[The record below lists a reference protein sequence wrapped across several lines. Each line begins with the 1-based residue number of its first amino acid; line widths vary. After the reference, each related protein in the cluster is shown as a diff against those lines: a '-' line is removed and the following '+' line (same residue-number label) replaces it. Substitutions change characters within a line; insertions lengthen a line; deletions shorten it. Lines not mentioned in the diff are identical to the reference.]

1 MNSASEPCNQDTP
14 DNPAR
19 PSVATLNDEQ
29 PLYNSRITT
38 VYIEYLEQHYPDI
51 DIDALLAEA
60 GMHRHQ
66 VEDPAHWFS
75 QNQVDN
81 FNRVLVNKTG
91 DPHISRAVGRFVAS
105 SRRLGPLKKLTLGF
119 VHPATIY
126 MLCNRYSAMVSR
138 GAVFVSRKTS
148 ANQVE
153 VTARPRAG
161 VKEQPYQCENRLGTL
176 ETLGKLISARYAT
189 VAHPQC
195 IHRGDSLCRYE
206 VTWDHSAAF
215 WWKRAKHCVLL
226 LSALLS
232 AGLFMVTPLPDWL
245 IANLILAL
253 LVMALGAYATF
264 LENKELTRTITAQGD
279 IAQEHLNEIQ
289 TRYNNNLLIQE
300 IGKATATARSEKDL
314 SRSVVCVMQ
323 SRLDFDRGLLL
334 LADQED
340 QYLRYVAGYGFG
352 DQKRDLLRFIQFRLG
367 NPESKGVF
375 VRSFHEQQPFI
386 IDDIHGLKKQFST
399 KSQRLIESFGAHS
412 LICVPIVFENRS
424 LGIMAVDTITSRR
437 VLLQSDLNLLMGIAS
452 HLAVSINNARAY
464 QKLRRSEEKYRD
476 IFENVSDFLYAHDLQ
491 GRLIEANIAF
501 LKAGGIQDMD
511 LTNLEIR
518 NLLPAHLQP
527 RFDEYLRDIQKN
539 GQAEGITKLR
549 RQDGSHLVV
558 EYRNSLVYDDGQPV
572 AVRGCGRDITERW
585 QARHE
590 KKRLEGMLERA
601 RKMEAIGTLAG
612 GVAHDL
618 NNILSGIVGF
628 PELLLMDLPTDSPL
642 RKPIKTI
649 QESGQKAAAIVQDLL
664 TMARRG
670 VDIREVT
677 KFNDIM
683 SAYLDSPEH
692 AKLIAHHPNVV
703 VECKPAADLFNV
715 LGSSVHL
722 FKTLMNLVSNA
733 AEAMPDGG
741 MITITTANQYVD
753 QPIKGYDVVAEGD
766 YVVLTVQDNGLGIS
780 EKDQKRI
787 FEPFYTKKVMG
798 RSGTGL
804 GMSVVWATVKDHLG
818 YIDIS
823 STIGGGTT
831 VALYFPVTREQIQPE
846 IRPRAIEDYRGN
858 GESILVVDDIPEQRE
873 IATAMLRRL
882 GYQVT
887 TVASGEAAVDYLK
900 THRVNLLVLDMVM
913 PPGMDGLETY
923 RQIIDIHPAQKA
935 VIASGFSESARVRQA
950 QRLGAGAYIKKP
962 YVMETIGLAVQ
973 AELNTAKKG
982 PPPVVEID
990 RYSPSLTP
998 ETCDQNQP

>member
-1 MNSASEPCNQDTP
+1 MISASEPCNQDKP
-14 DNPAR
+14 HRPAR
-19 PSVATLNDEQ
+19 QSVATVNDAQ

-38 VYIEYLEQHYPDI
+38 VYIEYLERHYPDI
-51 DIDALLAEA
+51 DIDTLLADA
-60 GMHRHQ
+60 GMQRHQ

-75 QNQVDN
+75 QNQVDK
-81 FNRVLVNKTG
+81 FNRVLVRKTG

-126 MLCNRYSAMVSR
+126 MLCNRYNAMVSR
-138 GAVFVSRKTS
+138 GAVFVSRKTG

-153 VTARPRAG
+153 VTARPRPE

-176 ETLGKLISARYAT
+176 ETLGKLISSRYAT

-206 VTWDHSAAF
+206 VTWNHSAAI
-215 WWKRAKHCVLL
+215 WWKRARYYGSVL
-226 LSALLS
+226 AVFLS
-232 AGLFMVTPLPDWL
+232 AGLFTGMSLPDWL
-245 IANLILAL
+245 IANLILTL
-253 LVMALGAYATF
+253 LVMAVTVYATF
-264 LENKELTRTITAQGD
+264 LENRELTRTISAQGD
-279 IAQEHLNEIQ
+279 IAQEHLNEIH

-300 IGKATATARSEKDL
+300 IGKATATARSERAL
-314 SRSVVCVMQ
+314 SRSVVDAMQ

-334 LADQED
+334 LADHGSE
-340 QYLRYVAGYGFG
+340 YLRYVAGYGFG
-352 DQKRDLLRFIQFRLG
+352 DEKKELLRFIKFRLD
-367 NPESKGVF
+367 NPASKGVF

-386 IDDIHGLKKQFST
+386 IDDIHGLKEQFSI
-399 KSQRLIESFGAHS
+399 KSQRLIDSFGAHS

-437 VLLQSDLNLLMGIAS
+437 VLLESDLNLLMGIAS

-476 IFENVSDFLYAHDLQ
+476 IFENVSDFLYAHDLR

-501 LKAGGIQDMD
+501 LKAGGVQDRD

-518 NLLPAHLQP
+518 SLVPDHLQP

-539 GQAEGITKLR
+539 GHAEGITKLR
-549 RQDGSHLVV
+549 RQDGSYLVV

-601 RKMEAIGTLAG
+601 RKMEAVGTLAG

-628 PELLLMDLPTDSPL
+628 PELLLMDLPPESPL

-649 QESGQKAAAIVQDLL
+649 QDSGQKAAAIVQDLL

-670 VDIREVT
+670 VAIREVVN
-677 KFNDIM
+677 FDDIL
-683 SAYLDSPEH
+683 SAYIASPEH
-692 AKLIAHHPNVV
+692 AKLGAHHPDIVV
-703 VECKPAADLFNV
+703 QTKTADDLFNV
-715 LGSSVHL
+715 MGSSVHL
-722 FKTLMNLVSNA
+722 FKSLMNLVSNA

-741 MITITTANQYVD
+741 TITITTTNQYVD

-766 YVVLTVQDNGLGIS
+766 YVVLTVEDNGSGIS
-780 EKDQKRI
+780 DKDQKRI

-804 GMSVVWATVKDHLG
+804 GMSVVWATVKDHRG
-818 YIDIS
+818 YIDIA
-823 STIGGGTT
+823 STIDCGTT
-831 VALYFPVTREQIQPE
+831 VTLYFPVTREQTQPATQ
-846 IRPRAIEDYRGN
+846 PRAIEDYRGS

-873 IATAMLRRL
+873 IAAAMLRRL

-900 THRVNLLVLDMVM
+900 THRAHLLVLDMVM

-923 RQIIDIHPAQKA
+923 RQIIDIHPEQKA
-935 VIASGFSESARVRQA
+935 VIASGFSESARVKQA
-950 QRLGAGAYIKKP
+950 QRLGAGAYVKKP

-973 AELNTAKKG
+973 AELNTGKNGSPSAG
-982 PPPVVEID
+982 EID
-990 RYSPSLTP
+990 ARTPSLTP
-998 ETCDQNQP
+998 DI

>member
-1 MNSASEPCNQDTP
+1 M
-14 DNPAR
+14 
-19 PSVATLNDEQ
+19 NDEQ

-38 VYIEYLEQHYPDI
+38 VYIEYLERHYPDI
-51 DIDALLAEA
+51 DIDTLLADA
-60 GMHRHQ
+60 GMQRHQ

-81 FNRVLVNKTG
+81 FNRVLVHKTG
-91 DPHISRAVGRFVAS
+91 DPQISRSVGRFVAS

-126 MLCNRYSAMVSR
+126 LLCNRYNAMVSR
-138 GAVFVSRKTS
+138 GAVFVSRKTG

-153 VTARPRAG
+153 VTARPRPG
-161 VKEQPYQCENRLGTL
+161 VSEKPYQCENRLGTL

-206 VTWDHSAAF
+206 VTWNRSAAI
-215 WWKRAKHCVLL
+215 WWKRVKHYALL
-226 LSALLS
+226 LSVLLS
-232 AGLFMVTPLPDWL
+232 AGLLPVTPLPDWL
-245 IANLILAL
+245 IVNLMLAL
-253 LVMALGAYATF
+253 LVTAVSAYATF

-300 IGKATATARSEKDL
+300 IGKATAMARSEKDI
-314 SRSVVCVMQ
+314 SRSVVGAMQ

-334 LADQED
+334 LADHGSK
-340 QYLRYVAGYGFG
+340 YLRYVAGYGFG
-352 DQKRDLLRFIQFRLG
+352 EEKKDLLRFIKFRLN

-386 IDDIHGLKKQFST
+386 IDDIHDLKEQFST
-399 KSQRLIESFGAHS
+399 KSQRLIDSFGAHS
-412 LICVPIVFENRS
+412 LICVPIIFENRS
-424 LGIMAVDTITSRR
+424 LGILAVDTITSRR
-437 VLLQSDLNLLMGIAS
+437 VLVQSDLNLIMGIAS

-476 IFENVSDFLYAHDLQ
+476 IFENVSDFLYAHDLR

-501 LKAGGIQDMD
+501 IEASGAQDLDLK
-511 LTNLEIR
+511 NLEIR
-518 NLLPAHLQP
+518 NLVPAKLQL
-527 RFDEYLRDIQKN
+527 RFDDYLRDIQEY
-539 GQAEGITKLR
+539 GHAEGVAKLR
-549 RQDGSHLVV
+549 RQDGSHLVI
-558 EYRNSLVYDDGQPV
+558 EYKNSLVYDEGKPV
-572 AVRGCGRDITERW
+572 AVRGCARDITERW

-628 PELLLMDLPTDSPL
+628 PELLLMDLPPDSPL
-642 RKPIKTI
+642 RKPITTI

-670 VDIREVT
+670 VAIREVIQ
-677 KFNDIM
+677 FNDIL
-683 SAYLDSPEH
+683 SAYIDSPEH

-703 VECKPAADLFNV
+703 VQGDPAADLFNV
-715 LGSSVHL
+715 MGSSVHL

-741 MITITTANQYVD
+741 TITITTANQYVD

-766 YVVLTVQDNGLGIS
+766 YVVLTVEDNGSGIS

-804 GMSVVWATVKDHLG
+804 GMSVVWATVKDHRG

-831 VALYFPVTREQIQPE
+831 VTLYFPVTREQIQPATQ
-846 IRPRAIEDYRGN
+846 PRAIEDYRGS

-873 IATAMLRRL
+873 IAAAMLRRL

-900 THRVNLLVLDMVM
+900 THRAHLLVLDMVM

-923 RQIIDIHPAQKA
+923 RRIIDMHPEQKA
-935 VIASGFSESARVRQA
+935 VIASGFSESARVKQA
-950 QRLGAGAYIKKP
+950 QHLGAGAYVKKP

-973 AELNTAKKG
+973 AELNTG
-982 PPPVVEID
+982 QNGSPPAGEID
-990 RYSPSLTP
+990 ACAPSLTP
-998 ETCDQNQP
+998 DT